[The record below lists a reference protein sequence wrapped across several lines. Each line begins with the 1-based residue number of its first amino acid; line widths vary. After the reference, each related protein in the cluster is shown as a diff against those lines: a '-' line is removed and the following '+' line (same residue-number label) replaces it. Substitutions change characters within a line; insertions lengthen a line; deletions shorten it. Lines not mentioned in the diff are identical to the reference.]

1 MSRWTGNRSTV
12 SDACPVQHSLGTG
25 DLLIWWTYLVCVY
38 YVYGL
43 SKPYLLL
50 YTYLVY
56 NHLLHTG
63 TQDAELKILH
73 IVYGQASKQTRKLQV
88 PQRAL
93 GFIIGE
99 SETAEKLPEAWPEY
113 GTLACMT
120 NEVLTSQ
127 SYSHM
132 SSFYWVQLGLP
143 TEHDA
148 IKASIVQT
156 RIFSLH
162 WNQIIGPST
171 TLLFFY
177 L

>member
-99 SETAEKLPEAWPEY
+99 SETQKNCLRHDLNTGLSLVWPMKFLPVSHTVTWVLFIGYNSACPLSTMPLKL
-113 GTLACMT
+113 L
-120 NEVLTSQ
+120 
-127 SYSHM
+127 
-132 SSFYWVQLGLP
+132 
-143 TEHDA
+143 
-148 IKASIVQT
+148 
-156 RIFSLH
+156 
-162 WNQIIGPST
+162 
-171 TLLFFY
+171 
-177 L
+177 